1 MDWFFSA
8 LITGFT
14 SFLATNIDDIVL
26 LMMFFAQVNHHFRPH
41 HIVAGQY
48 LGFGA
53 IILASLPGF
62 LGGLVISKPW
72 IGLLGLLPIAI
83 GIKQLHP
90 GDESFDESITVQT
103 VSELPTLP
111 SVGKGLFH
119 PKTYQVAVVTFANG
133 GDNIGIYVPLFASSS
148 LLQLAV
154 ILGVFF
160 MLIAVWCA
168 AAYLLAR
175 QPAIAQILSR
185 YAHRLVPF
193 LLIGLGLYILIENGS
208 YRLLPPLSEA

>member
-1 MDWFFSA
+1 
-8 LITGFT
+8 
-14 SFLATNIDDIVL
+14 
-26 LMMFFAQVNHHFRPH
+26 
-41 HIVAGQY
+41 
-48 LGFGA
+48 
-53 IILASLPGF
+53 
-62 LGGLVISKPW
+62 
-72 IGLLGLLPIAI
+72 
-83 GIKQLHP
+83 
-90 GDESFDESITVQT
+90 
-103 VSELPTLP
+103 
-111 SVGKGLFH
+111 
-119 PKTYQVAVVTFANG
+119 
-133 GDNIGIYVPLFASSS
+133 VPLFASSS

-208 YRLLPPLSEA
+208 YRLFPPLSRA